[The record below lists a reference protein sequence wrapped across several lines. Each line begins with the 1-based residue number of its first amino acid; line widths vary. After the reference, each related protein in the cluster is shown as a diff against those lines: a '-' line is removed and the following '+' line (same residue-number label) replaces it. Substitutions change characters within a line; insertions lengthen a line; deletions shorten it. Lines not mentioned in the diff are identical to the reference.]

1 MRTLN
6 EYDLKE
12 LIRIISEM
20 KEKEWESFKT
30 YVDHKFK
37 MVGKIENTEL
47 TFDTL
52 KTFFLEIKKT
62 I

>member
-1 MRTLN
+1 MN
-6 EYDLKE
+6 EYNLKE
-12 LIRIISEM
+12 LIRIISEIE
-20 KEKEWESFKT
+20 EKEWESFKA

>member
-1 MRTLN
+1 M
-6 EYDLKE
+6 E
-12 LIRIISEM
+12 
-20 KEKEWESFKT
+20 EKEWESFKT

-47 TFDTL
+47 TFETL
-52 KTFFLEIKKT
+52 ETFFLEIKKS

>member
-1 MRTLN
+1 MS

-20 KEKEWESFKT
+20 EEKEWESFKT

-47 TFDTL
+47 TFETL
-52 KTFFLEIKKT
+52 ETFFLEIKKS